1 MAVNRVAVG
10 ANPTIYPIFIFKE
23 NNLKNPFDIRE
34 YLTSQE
40 VHFKEEGENIGM
52 GSVGICCPSCG
63 DDNYHMG
70 IDVDTKLYNCWKCEE
85 QGNLVKLIML
95 LEDCSTTS
103 AFTRIKDGQY
113 EKVIDRK
120 NFQEQV
126 QELLTQF
133 STIEEMAKPEKKKLE
148 VPFTHHLHE
157 LDEQFIFDRM
167 FLKFI
172 KERNYSPEELAEW
185 GIVAEVVG
193 EYGYRLMFPVTYEG
207 EIVSYLGR
215 TVSNDK
221 TKYKNCSNDTAI
233 ISMRKLLYGYDYIT
247 KGQDSLVICE
257 GVFDTI
263 RFGKGV
269 AVGIFGK
276 DMSVDQMALLCS
288 LDIRKEIWIA
298 LDGEALYDADKI
310 AKNLKPLVNAQVKI
324 LVLESGKDPDNYP
337 REELLEMIK

>member
-1 MAVNRVAVG
+1 MK
-10 ANPTIYPIFIFKE
+10 T
-23 NNLKNPFDIRE
+23 PFDIRK
-34 YLTSQE
+34 YLSSQDI
-40 VHFKEEGENIGM
+40 HFKEEGENIGQ
-52 GSVGICCPSCG
+52 GSIGICCPSCG

-70 IDVDTKLYNCWKCEE
+70 IDVDTKIYNCWKCEE
-85 QGNLVKLIML
+85 QGNLASLIML
-95 LEDCSTTS
+95 LEDVTLQS
-103 AFTRIKDGQY
+103 AFDRIKAGQT

-120 NFQEQV
+120 NFFEQV
-126 QELLTQF
+126 QDILC
-133 STIEEMAKPEKKKLE
+133 KVVYGGEKVITKGQHEKKLE

-193 EYGYRLMFPVTYEG
+193 EYGYRLMFPITYEG
-207 EIVSYLGR
+207 EVVSYLGR

-233 ISMRKLLYGYDYIT
+233 IPMRKLLYGYDYIT

-337 REELLEMIK
+337 REELLELIK